1 MKKMLIALLMVCLM
15 AIPFSAMAEAAVELP
30 SLNWDDIAALVA
42 DIPGDFVSS
51 EDLGVKFWMP
61 DVLQPAELP
70 QIDTDA
76 FQMLNLYATEDGS
89 ASLGVSMS
97 AMGDDI
103 AAYCNLLAEEGGAS
117 NFEELWINGLYA
129 ISYDVAENDAA
140 VVCFPR
146 DDGTVLSFMMSPL
159 SDEGFASLVA
169 IMMASFQSV
178 D

>member
-1 MKKMLIALLMVCLM
+1 MKKMLIALLLVCLM
-15 AIPFSAMAEAAVELP
+15 AMPFSAMAEAAADLP
-30 SLNWDDIAALVA
+30 SLNWEDVAALVA
-42 DIPGDFVSS
+42 DVPGDFVSN
-51 EDLGVKFWMP
+51 EDLGVKFWLP
-61 DVLQPAELP
+61 DDLKPVELP

-117 NFEELWINGLYA
+117 DFEELWINGLYA
-129 ISYDVAENDAA
+129 ISYEVAESDAA

-159 SDEGFASLVA
+159 SDEGFSALVA
-169 IMMASFQSV
+169 IMMASFQPA

>member
-1 MKKMLIALLMVCLM
+1 MKKLLIALMLVCLAAM
-15 AIPFSAMAEAAVELP
+15 PFSAMAEAAAELP
-30 SLNWDDIAALVA
+30 ELNWADVAEAVA

-51 EDLGVKFWMP
+51 ADLGVKFWLP
-61 DVLQPAELP
+61 AILQPAELP

-76 FQMLNLYATEDGS
+76 FKMMNLYATEDGY

-103 AAYCNLLAEEGGAS
+103 AAYCNLLAEQGGAS
-117 NFEELWINGLYA
+117 DFEELWINGLYA
-129 ISYDVAENDAA
+129 ISYEVAENDAA

-146 DDGTVLSFMMSPL
+146 DDGTVLTFMMSPL

-169 IMMASFQSV
+169 IMMASFQPA